1 MGKVLLN
8 IITDRLSH
16 LEGKGEM
23 TSRYYNP
30 GEVFDDVH
38 ILMTNGDTPNP
49 QNLQKMAGNAKLHI
63 HNMQTGKSLLL
74 KSLFWRPALLKEWA
88 SEGIELAKKIKPDLI
103 RCYGNYINGYVAS
116 EIKRELGIPY
126 VVSLHTHP
134 DENRANISFGLKNF
148 LYYHFSAAVEKVTL
162 ENADEVV
169 VIYKSLLPYVNR
181 RNPAS
186 HKTIYNAVNPDKIK
200 SKDDYASDGPLKV
213 LSVGRLI
220 PGKNPIH
227 LIEAAITGN
236 TELTIVGDGPLRAG
250 LEEKAK
256 SLDGP
261 GKVIFIPR
269 MANDDL
275 CEQTPSFD
283 VFAIHCDYD
292 GIPKTVLEAS
302 LSGLPII
309 VNKRTKIQVP
319 EFEDGWMTLVENSAK
334 GYNEA
339 LSALMDQ
346 TEREKLGSLAKEY
359 SNKNWNPCETET
371 KYADL
376 YKKLMSAK
384 AL

>member
-49 QNLQKMAGNAKLHI
+49 KNLQKMAGNAKLHF
-63 HNMQTGKSLLL
+63 HNIQTGKSLLI

-88 SEGIELAKKIKPDLI
+88 SEGIKLAKKIKPDLI

-134 DENRANISFGLKNF
+134 DENRACPSFGLKNF
-148 LYYHFSAAVEKVTL
+148 LYYHFTAAVENVTL
-162 ENADEVV
+162 KTADEVV
-169 VIYKSLLPYVNR
+169 VIYRSLLPYVNR

-186 HKTIYNAVNPDKIK
+186 HKTIYNAVNPDKIRPK
-200 SKDDYASDGPLKV
+200 EDYSSKGPLRV

-220 PGKNPIH
+220 RGKNPEH
-227 LIEAAITGN
+227 LIEAAIASN
-236 TELTIVGDGPLRAG
+236 TELTIVGDGPLRTK
-250 LEEKAK
+250 LEEKAS
-256 SLDGP
+256 SLNGP

-269 MANDDL
+269 MTNDEL
-275 CEQTPSFD
+275 CEQTPGFD
-283 VFAIHCDYD
+283 AFAIHCDYD
-292 GIPKTVLEAS
+292 GIPKTILEAS

-309 VNKRTKIQVP
+309 VNELPKGRVP
-319 EFEDGWMTLVENSAK
+319 EYEDGWVTLVENSAK
-334 GYNEA
+334 GYGDA
-339 LSALMDQ
+339 LNTLMDQ
-346 TEREKLGSLAKEY
+346 NKRIELGTLAKEY
-359 SNKNWNPCETET
+359 SNTHWNPAETEN
-371 KYADL
+371 KYAEL
-376 YKKLMSAK
+376 YKKLMKSSTV
-384 AL
+384 